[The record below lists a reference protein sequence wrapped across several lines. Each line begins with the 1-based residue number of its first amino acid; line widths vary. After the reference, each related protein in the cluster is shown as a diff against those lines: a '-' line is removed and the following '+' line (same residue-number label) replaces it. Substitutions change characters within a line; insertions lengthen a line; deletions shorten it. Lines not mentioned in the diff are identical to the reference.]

1 MRAAIRFVV
10 VLALAGVAACD
21 STDTPDYDDLSG
33 AWEGSMRGSGQGVTI
48 EATVKATITQ
58 KEEEL
63 SAAWN
68 FNGKT
73 TFMGESDD
81 FGGTM
86 TLTGTVKEGRDPQVS
101 LAFPK
106 DEDDICPNVD
116 PPVFTGSHKSTDMT
130 MELKTDLPFLNDDD
144 CSEIAKITLTAML
157 KKN

>member
-1 MRAAIRFVV
+1 MRAAMRFVV

-33 AWEGSMRGSGQGVTI
+33 AWEGQMGGSGQGVTI

-63 SAAWN
+63 SAVWN
-68 FNGKT
+68 LNGKT
-73 TFMGESDD
+73 TFMGESEDIDD
-81 FGGTM
+81 TI

-106 DEDDICPNVD
+106 DEDDICPDVD
-116 PPVFTGSHKSTDMT
+116 PPVFTGSHKSTGMT
-130 MELKTDLPFLNDDD
+130 MELKTDLPVLNDDD
-144 CSEIAKITLTAML
+144 CSEVAKITLTAML

>member
-1 MRAAIRFVV
+1 MRAAIRFVA

-63 SAAWN
+63 SAVWN
-68 FNGKT
+68 LNGKT
-73 TFMGESDD
+73 TYPDGSEDIDD
-81 FGGTM
+81 TM

-116 PPVFTGSHKSTDMT
+116 PPVFTGSHKSTGMT
-130 MELKTDLPFLNDDD
+130 MELKTDLPVINDDD
-144 CSEIAKITLTAML
+144 CSEVAKVTLTAML